1 MDPLYPLDEPR
12 PLKKRKKLPLIIM
25 GLVVIGLLGWTGVSL
40 FFKIKFGD
48 FQPPFSAP
56 NVVVSPA
63 ENRTIQDKIEAIGT
77 TKASQSAVIT
87 TNVSE
92 TIIDLPVAEGSFVKK
107 GTIIAVLN
115 NTGERASVAEAQ
127 QAFNRFNELAK
138 LKIASEARREEE
150 QAKLEVANAAL
161 AERVIRAPFDG
172 VLGLINLDIGEMA
185 MMGTAL
191 TTLDNINPLE
201 VEFSIPENQ
210 ISNLSIAMPINATTD
225 AYKNEIFKGVIKAID
240 TRIDSNTRTL
250 RVKADIDNSDQR
262 LKPGMLM
269 KTNIITAVRPALIIP
284 EGAVASKGNQKSV
297 LAIGKNDKGE
307 DIAVEKMVTIGSH
320 QTGFVEILSG
330 LNESDKV
337 IIEGQIKAQPDT
349 QVKVI
354 ATKSVDDVTKA
365 ALGFSVDRKRTSL
378 EEEPVT
384 TQENP
389 APKTQTKIKIDEEPS
404 APIESDAQ
412 PVSPL
417 VITPSQDEPAP

>member
-12 PLKKRKKLPLIIM
+12 PLKRKKLPLIIM
-25 GLVVIGLLGWTGVSL
+25 GLIVIGLLGWTGVSL

-63 ENRTIQDKIEAIGT
+63 ETRTIQDKIEAIGT

-115 NTGERASVAEAQ
+115 NTGEQASVAEAQ

-225 AYKNEIFKGVIKAID
+225 AYKNEIFKGLIKAID
-240 TRIDSNTRTL
+240 TRIDPNTRTL

-307 DIAVEKMVTIGSH
+307 AIAVEKIVTIGSH

-384 TQENP
+384 RQENP
-389 APKTQTKIKIDEEPS
+389 ASETETKIKTEEEPS
-404 APIESDAQ
+404 APTESDAQ

>member
-12 PLKKRKKLPLIIM
+12 PLKRKKLPLIIM

-115 NTGERASVAEAQ
+115 NTGEQASVAEAQ

-354 ATKSVDDVTKA
+354 ATKSVNDVTKA
-365 ALGFSVDRKRTSL
+365 ALGFSVERKRTSL

-389 APKTQTKIKIDEEPS
+389 APKTETKIKTEEEPS